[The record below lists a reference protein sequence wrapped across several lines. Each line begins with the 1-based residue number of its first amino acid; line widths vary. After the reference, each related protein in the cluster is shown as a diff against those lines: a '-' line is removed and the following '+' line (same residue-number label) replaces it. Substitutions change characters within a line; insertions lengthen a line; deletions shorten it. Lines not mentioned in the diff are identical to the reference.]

1 MNTHAVRH
9 FGIRIAAI
17 LLSLLLLC
25 GCWNRRELDTMSI
38 VLGCGIDKGE
48 KPGEINLICQIEKPS
63 PAGGEGGA
71 GAPAAK
77 FLNVVNKGTDVF
89 TILRDCNS
97 QLGRKLYFP
106 HNQVLIFGEDFAK
119 EGIRKQLDFFLRDPE
134 TRMTVMVF
142 VAMGKASEAMNQPTV
157 MEGAPVIDIV
167 NMLQSQENTSEAPQ
181 IEVLDLL
188 TALISPT
195 TSAVAPL
202 VSIEKDGDK
211 TKSVV
216 AGTGIF
222 KGDKLVSALNGVET
236 RGFLWVKGKVK
247 SGIINF
253 PFMDGD
259 VSLEII
265 KAKSKVK
272 PILLPDGTPMVKV
285 EVTETSNLGAQNS
298 MIDMSSVE
306 MMNMLENRSAEV
318 IKSEIL
324 YTLQKTKVLG
334 TDIYGFGDL
343 FHQHYHKEWKAMEDK
358 WKDLYR
364 DLKVEVTVKT
374 QLNAT
379 GKVTRPAYPP
389 VQKQG

>member
-1 MNTHAVRH
+1 MNTYTVRH
-9 FGIRIAAI
+9 CGVRIAAI
-17 LLSLLLLC
+17 LVSLLLLC

-48 KPGEINLICQIEKPS
+48 KPGEISLTCQIEKPS
-63 PAGGEGGA
+63 PAGGGGA
-71 GAPAAK
+71 GGGAPAAQ
-77 FLNVVNKGTDVF
+77 FLNVSNKGTDLF
-89 TILRDCNS
+89 SILRDSNS
-97 QLGRKLYFP
+97 QVGRKLYFP
-106 HNQVLIFGEDFAK
+106 HNQVLILGEDFAK
-119 EGIRKQLDFFLRDPE
+119 EGIRTQLDFFLRDPE
-134 TRMTVMVF
+134 TRTTVMVF
-142 VAMGKASEAMNQPTV
+142 VAMGKASDIMNQPTV
-157 MEGAPVIDIV
+157 LEGAPVIDIV
-167 NMLQSQENTSEAPQ
+167 NMLQAQENTSEAPHIQ
-181 IEVLDLL
+181 VLDLL

-211 TKSVV
+211 TKVVV

-236 RGFLWVKGKVK
+236 RGYLWVKGKVK

-265 KAKSKVK
+265 QAKSKVK
-272 PILLPDGTPMVKV
+272 PVLLPDGTPMVKV
-285 EVTETSNLGAQNS
+285 EVTEIGNLGAQNS
-298 MIDMSSVE
+298 MIDMSSVG
-306 MMNMLENRSAEV
+306 MMGQLEHRAAEV

-343 FHQHYHKEWKAMEDK
+343 FHQHYHKEWKTMGEQ

-374 QLNAT
+374 QIKSS
-379 GKVTRPAYPP
+379 GKLSKPAYPP
-389 VQKQG
+389 PKK